1 MRTLSTSDIDEFASH
16 NGACRRCVESFLDT
30 VGQAGSEEG
39 DLLSLY
45 YDARLYSWDVP
56 TVGAIEAG
64 IRFAYAREAAAIA
77 EAQAIDKV
85 IESPLPAAHYSL
97 WPRREEII

>member
-1 MRTLSTSDIDEFASH
+1 MRTLSTKDIDEFASH
-16 NGACRRCVESFLDT
+16 NGASKRCVENFLDT
-30 VGQAGSEEG
+30 VGQAGTEEG

-45 YDARLYSWDVP
+45 YDARLFSWDIP
-56 TVGAIEAG
+56 TIGAIEAG
-64 IRFAYAREAAAIA
+64 IRFAYANEAAIA

-97 WPRREEII
+97 WPRRIDMI

>member
-1 MRTLSTSDIDEFASH
+1 LRTLSTKDIEEFASH
-16 NGACRRCVESFLDT
+16 NGANKSSVENFLDT

-45 YDARLYSWDVP
+45 YDARLYSWDIP
-56 TVGAIEAG
+56 TLGAIEAG
-64 IRFAYAREAAAIA
+64 IRFAYADEAASA
-77 EAQAIDKV
+77 EAEAIDKV

-97 WPRREEII
+97 WPRRTEMF